1 VALLVD
7 ATTAQHTRGI
17 GTVIAGI
24 VPELARGEAR
34 NTIIAVGPDFPDAGG
49 VAMQRVALA
58 RTRIGRLLFQRL
70 LLPLDVTLLG
80 LRSRQVDRVLVL
92 DAYLPVVRPQRGVRY
107 AALVHDVLPLTHPH
121 FWPPSKRAVKRAA
134 FASLRRSDATIFT
147 STEHNASAI
156 RRLMQRDAHVVRFG
170 CGQLT
175 DAEADDALE
184 KPLPERGS
192 HLLYVGAFEPRKN
205 VIGLVDVFEH
215 AVANLDTELSL
226 ILIGEGA
233 RDYVRALTERVARS
247 PLRDSIRV
255 IGSADRTTALRT
267 MRTAQALLFPS
278 SAEGFGLPIVEALA
292 LGTPVVASDLPEI
305 RSWADD
311 AILYASPSRAA
322 GWIQSIET
330 AIAIAPARRRTG
342 QELARDYRWRKCA
355 ADLLAY

>member
-24 VPELARGEAR
+24 VPELARAEAR
-34 NTIIAVGPDFPDAGG
+34 GTIIAVGPDFPDAGG
-49 VAMQRVALA
+49 LAMQRVGLA
-58 RTRIGRLLFQRL
+58 RTRMGRLLFQRF
-70 LLPLDVTLLG
+70 LLPLDVALLNI
-80 LRSRQVDRVLVL
+80 RSRQVNRVLLL
-92 DAYLPVVRPQRGVRY
+92 DAYLPLVRPQRGVRY

-121 FWPPSKRAVKRAA
+121 LWPASKRVVKRAA
-134 FASLRRSDATIFT
+134 FGSLRRSDATIFT
-147 STEHNASAI
+147 STDHNARAI
-156 RRLMQRDAHVVRFG
+156 RSVLHREAHVVRFG

-175 DAEADDALE
+175 DEEADLALE
-184 KPLPERGS
+184 SPLPVQGS
-192 HLLYVGAFEPRKN
+192 HLVYVGAFEPRKN
-205 VIGLVDVFEH
+205 VIGLIDVFEN
-215 AVANLDTELSL
+215 VADLDPELSL

-233 RDYVRALTERVARS
+233 RGYVRTLTDRIARS

-255 IGSADRTTALRT
+255 IGSADRTTTLHT
-267 MRTAQALLFPS
+267 MQTAKALLFPS

-330 AIAIAPARRRTG
+330 ALAIAPTRRRSG
-342 QELARDYRWRKCA
+342 QDLARDYRWRKCA